1 MHVISIQSHKPIC
14 MACRSDP
21 SMHDAAA
28 WVWQW
33 LERLTNFKLLL
44 FAYRVSF
51 PAILYLQECDLVS
64 YLNDFEGS
72 TDAILEQNYQCQH
85 SEGYHPLNDNKEWI
99 QQQELSLLPP
109 TLQVFSSTVSPPTS
123 PLPSPPPPTSKH
135 VLHSGRDMQLLRET
149 DAEEESPSSS
159 STKK

>member
-1 MHVISIQSHKPIC
+1 MSLQ
-14 MACRSDP
+14 
-21 SMHDAAA
+21 
-28 WVWQW
+28 WQW
-33 LERLTNFKLLL
+33 LERLSLILSYYIL
-44 FAYRVSF
+44 YAYRVSF
-51 PAILYLQECDLVS
+51 PAILYLQECDLKLVS
-64 YLNDFEGS
+64 YLSDFEGS

-123 PLPSPPPPTSKH
+123 PLPSPPPTISEH
-135 VLHSGRDMQLLRET
+135 VLYFGRDMQLLRET